1 MNTNPP
7 ESVEPPPAL
16 VLGCNTPHGVGVLSD
31 WIEEQTGHAP
41 DFVTGFPVR
50 NIHEQ
55 QPDRRGGGVGTG
67 YGYGFENGDGSGD
80 GWVMM
85 YADFGASGF
94 GDGYGYSGNDGTG
107 SGIGDGNGLGNGVGG
122 GDFHPDRRRSGFQQ
136 RGGNDRRIQ
145 ARRSPPDH
153 FPDNSPATDRQRPR
167 HG

>member
-55 QPDRRGGGVGTG
+55 QPDRRGGGDGTG
-67 YGYGFENGDGSGD
+67 NGYGFENGDGSGDGSGD

-122 GDFHPDRRRSGFQQ
+122 GDFHPFD
-136 RGGNDRRIQ
+136 
-145 ARRSPPDH
+145 
-153 FPDNSPATDRQRPR
+153 
-167 HG
+167 